1 MNITNLE
8 ESSVVLYRKIKQK
21 GRLSIRKLS
30 LSELIDAMKLDDEGL
45 IKFDKTRR
53 GNPSS
58 CTFLTINKHQNT

>member
-45 IKFDKTRR
+45 IKLDKSRR
-53 GNPSS
+53 GNPSR
-58 CTFLTINKHQNT
+58 FLVTKEKA